1 MYSKYNGLFYFA
13 LTESHKFSLLSIEL
27 MTQNGRRVLVL
38 KRQPNPPREFI
49 LLDFYPSVNTRR
61 LLSLGKRPCLS
72 TFVNPPGP
80 FFFIN
85 TI

>member
-38 KRQPNPPREFI
+38 QRQPNLPCEFI
-49 LLDFYPSVNTRR
+49 LLDFDPLVNTRR
-61 LLSLGKRPCLS
+61 LLSLG
-72 TFVNPPGP
+72 
-80 FFFIN
+80 
-85 TI
+85 

>member
-38 KRQPNPPREFI
+38 QRQPNLPCEFI
-49 LLDFYPSVNTRR
+49 LLDSILWLIPVGYYPSVNT
-61 LLSLGKRPCLS
+61 LVCPPLFIPLS
-72 TFVNPPGP
+72 
-80 FFFIN
+80 
-85 TI
+85 